1 MMEEDMSITAIAFV
15 LIILLLGF
23 DFDRTGQNPPA
34 AQPGTRRT
42 TARHMML

>member
-23 DFDRTGQNPPA
+23 DSTGQVKTHRQRN
-34 AQPGTRRT
+34 
-42 TARHMML
+42 